1 MTTIVNIA
9 IMLFLTLSIFL
20 NYAFIMRI
28 HNHDAVFYL
37 DKTDLD
43 DIKPVLKFDLDEV
56 EKKNFFVVK
65 VLKDKDSGDKKRD

>member
-9 IMLFLTLSIFL
+9 VAIILVMSIFL
-20 NYAFIMRI
+20 NYAFILRI

-37 DKTDLD
+37 DKTDPD

-56 EKKNFFVVK
+56 EEKNFFVVK
-65 VLKDKDSGDKKRD
+65 VLKDKDSGDNKRD